1 MRSSDEEL
9 MLRCKNGD
17 VNAFELLVSRYQ
29 DAVMNFIYH
38 TIGDYHRAEDLCQ
51 ETFIKVFKN
60 ARGYRSKNRFKSW
73 LFKIAANLCR
83 NELRYRRRHPSDSLE
98 RIIESEGNADIF
110 VDTSPMP
117 DELFERKERAML
129 VKRAIQSLPEN
140 QRLAIVMREYE
151 SLRYD
156 EIAYALGCSVG
167 AVKSIIHRARQNLR
181 KILVRYGLEEGY
193 NARI

>member
-1 MRSSDEEL
+1 MRASDEEL
-9 MLRCKNGD
+9 MLRCKGGD
-17 VNAFELLVSRYQ
+17 VNAFELLVSRHQ

-51 ETFIKVFKN
+51 ETFIRVFRN
-60 ARGYRSKNRFKSW
+60 ARNYRSKDKFKSW

-98 RIIESEGNADIF
+98 RILETEGGCDIF
-110 VDTSPMP
+110 VDSSPMP
-117 DELFERKERAML
+117 DELYERKERAML
-129 VKRAIQSLPEN
+129 VRRAIENLPEN

-156 EIAYALGCSVG
+156 EIAYALGCSVS

-181 KILVRYGLEEGY
+181 KALLRSGFGEGY